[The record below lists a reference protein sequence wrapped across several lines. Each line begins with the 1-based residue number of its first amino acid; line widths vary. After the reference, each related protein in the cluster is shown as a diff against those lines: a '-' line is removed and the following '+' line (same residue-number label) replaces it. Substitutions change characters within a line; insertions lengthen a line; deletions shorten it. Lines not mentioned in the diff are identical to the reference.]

1 MLWCRSMFCKT
12 IYILEVY
19 IMYHVL
25 QKVWINKSIHISTNC
40 QTGDWPLTLLT
51 EKNMAQH
58 LTGTSW
64 LFFASLSCLPA
75 HIMFTNSTQN
85 TSAEMDCSL
94 SSRKTVKA
102 VCHLL
107 FISSIMAVVIVTV
120 CVYTVKKSYIHLQP
134 LNRFVS
140 TSKCRLSCLC

>member
-12 IYILEVY
+12 IYISEFY

-25 QKVWINKSIHISTNC
+25 QKVWVNKSIHISTNC
-40 QTGDWPLTLLT
+40 PLANHSTNGKKCGRTPDRYILTCFCISLPFTCPHHVYRLNTKYLSRNGLLT
-51 EKNMAQH
+51 FLQ
-58 LTGTSW
+58 
-64 LFFASLSCLPA
+64 
-75 HIMFTNSTQN
+75 
-85 TSAEMDCSL
+85 
-94 SSRKTVKA
+94 KTVKA

-107 FISSIMAVVIVTV
+107 FISSIMAVVIVTM

-140 TSKCRLSCLC
+140 TSKCSLSCLC